1 MEGLNER
8 IPGGWRQTPIH
19 PNRCSS
25 PERLAVDT
33 PSQYVDAQ
41 VGQQE
46 TMTCGKQLPAE
57 LNLLQGV
64 TALHHGTQPVTPPL
78 TFPSFFIVPA
88 TGSQHGLHPRIPTT
102 GAL

>member
-1 MEGLNER
+1 MEGLNDR
-8 IPGGWRQTPIH
+8 FPGGWRQTPIH

-25 PERLAVDT
+25 PLAVDT

-64 TALHHGTQPVTPPL
+64 TALHHGTRAVTLPL

>member
-1 MEGLNER
+1 M
-8 IPGGWRQTPIH
+8 
-19 PNRCSS
+19 
-25 PERLAVDT
+25 
-33 PSQYVDAQ
+33 DAQ

-64 TALHHGTQPVTPPL
+64 TALHHGTRAVTLPL